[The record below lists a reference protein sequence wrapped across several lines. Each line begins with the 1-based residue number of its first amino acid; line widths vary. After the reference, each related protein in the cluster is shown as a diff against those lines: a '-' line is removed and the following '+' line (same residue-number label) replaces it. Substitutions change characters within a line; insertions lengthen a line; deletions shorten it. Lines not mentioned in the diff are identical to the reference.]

1 MDDALVERWKSGDAS
16 AATAV
21 RNAVRSWAERVLGH
35 PALLGALGPG
45 SRARVGNEEE
55 RREVTARIAAEV
67 MRRDAGGA
75 NQVKALALMAAGR
88 LAIEALQEGRPAH
101 PSGGRH
107 VPPPIAVAMVLYP
120 DGVNERVRTAIER
133 HLEECPA
140 CREDLRVMDRIVRN
154 LDAVDHQVTRSDLAE
169 EARKADAR
177 LAETVDLEQVMREAA
192 QAERERAA
200 RSTAVPP
207 RRPAPGRSKVLPGL
221 DPAPKSSGLRAIL
234 PVVGLAVVGLAI
246 WMGSSDA
253 EVTVAARHDGVAALA
268 VTDPPE
274 VGKLSELPSEAQLV
288 VADLGRG
295 DCRQAAGRLP
305 ALQSKRPDDL
315 RLLVLEAGCLVCAQ
329 DGRRA
334 LRVLDELEERI
345 EEGADGARQ
354 RHWVRAQALLL
365 EGRATEAVEALR
377 QAEAVDPRHR
387 DQARA
392 LADRVVMVTSG

>member
-192 QAERERAA
+192 QAERERASRA
-200 RSTAVPP
+200 TAAP
-207 RRPAPGRSKVLPGL
+207 RRPAPGRSKVLPGP
-221 DPAPKSSGLRAIL
+221 DPAPKRSFLRPIL
-234 PVVGLAVVGLAI
+234 PVLGLVVVGIAI

-253 EVTVAARHDGVAALA
+253 EVKTAARHEGVAALA

-274 VGKLSELPSEAQLV
+274 VGQLSELPSEAQLV

-295 DCRQAAGRLP
+295 NCRQAAGRLP
-305 ALQSKRPDDL
+305 ALQSQRPDDL
-315 RLLVLEAGCLVCAQ
+315 RLLVLEAGCLVCAG

-334 LRVLDELEERI
+334 LRVLDELEGRI
-345 EEGADGARQ
+345 TEGADVARQ
-354 RHWVRAQALLL
+354 RHWYRGQALLL

-377 QAEAVDPRHR
+377 QAEAADPRHR
-387 DQARA
+387 NQARA
-392 LADRVVMVTSG
+392 LADRVVMAIEG